1 MTNAGHTATIKSR
14 DAQYW
19 DYLEVERLN
28 KIHFTWLLLVTKKPK
43 PKQKITGLMHIED
56 VLHLQETDFSRLNF
70 FRKKGGNVI
79 PHQRLNPRNIFL
91 AMTAFGRLVKMRV

>member
-28 KIHFTWLLLVTKKPK
+28 KIHFTWLLLVTKNPN
-43 PKQKITGLMHIED
+43 Q
-56 VLHLQETDFSRLNF
+56 N
-70 FRKKGGNVI
+70 KKLLG
-79 PHQRLNPRNIFL
+79 
-91 AMTAFGRLVKMRV
+91 